1 MDVLKEFQ
9 AAIEIEFAENLQD
22 FDKQQRLPLDERV
35 AKGVTMTNL
44 RVEMEFYDDVPNQYC
59 RQLTGSNE
67 YIFNVKI
74 ICDNN
79 ISKFKEGS
87 SVVLSNGSYRF
98 EMDIEEDSTENFILK
113 PNDFNVKNCYIDS
126 DNYPRNNWEIN
137 AVNTDI
143 STRLLLTAAEVLQNN
158 EVTRLK
164 IENFLN
170 GRTQNTYQG
179 FSQEVSYL
187 NTSQNKAYLK
197 AINASDFCIIQGPPG
212 TGKTETIG
220 NIVKHLVDSGLKVFV
235 TAPTHTAIN
244 NCLNAVA
251 SKIKDNSKVI
261 KIGEKASNKEVQE
274 NPYVAKKSRV
284 TYAGYVG
291 NANYSQKGIAIGST
305 AYSLCYPG
313 SKKLDG
319 WKFDVC
325 IIDEAAQL
333 SIPLSIAAM
342 CRTGKYIFV
351 GDHKQ
356 LDPIIPKDSNNEMF
370 AESIFSRLARIYPN
384 EINLLNTSYRLNK
397 SLMKIP
403 NTLFYDNLLQS
414 ATTTQEDDTK
424 YQGNYHAEI
433 LNSEPHKLILH
444 NVFDANGRSP
454 HEAKLVAELVSDLL
468 QNGVNIKDIGIMS
481 PFRAQVREIKKEVKK
496 ALPRTITKPF
506 DSLLVDTVD
515 GMQGQERKYIIY
527 SFANSH
533 PLESMRRL
541 DFFYSPNRLNVAITR
556 AIKKCFVISN
566 YKVFDIIDEELEDHE
581 EYKNIKDSLE
591 VFKRYMA
598 MASTVEINQTDNTE
612 W

>member
-9 AAIEIEFAENLQD
+9 AAIEIEFAKNLQD
-22 FDKQQRLPLDERV
+22 VEEQKRLPLDERV
-35 AKGVTMTNL
+35 AKGVTMSNL
-44 RVEMEFYDDVPNQYC
+44 RVEFDFYDGMPNQWCYSLPAT
-59 RQLTGSNE
+59 QK
-67 YIFNVKI
+67 YISTAKI
-74 ICDNN
+74 FCENN

-87 SVVLSNGSYRF
+87 SVVLSNGSQRF

-113 PNDFNVKNCYIDS
+113 PNDFNVKQCYIDIN
-126 DNYPRNNWEIN
+126 NYPKNNWEIN

-143 STRLLLTAAEVLQNN
+143 STKLLLYAADILRNN
-158 EVTRLK
+158 DTTLRK
-164 IENFLN
+164 IDNFLN
-170 GRTQNTYQG
+170 GSTRNNFQKY
-179 FSQEVSYL
+179 SQEVGYL
-187 NTSQNKAYLK
+187 NPSQNSAYLN

-220 NIVKHLVDSGLKVFV
+220 NIVKHLIDSGLKVFV

-244 NCLNAVA
+244 NCLNAIA
-251 SKIKDNSKVI
+251 SKVKDNSKLI

-274 NPYVAKKSRV
+274 NQFVSKKSRV
-284 TYAGYVG
+284 TYPSYI
-291 NANYSQKGIAIGST
+291 NNPNYSQRGIAIGST

-319 WKFDVC
+319 WMFDVC

-342 CRTGKYIFV
+342 SRTGKYIFV

-356 LDPIIPKDSNNEMF
+356 LDPIIPKGSNNEMF
-370 AESIFSRLARIYPN
+370 AESIFSRLARIYKN
-384 EINLLNTSYRLNK
+384 EINLLKTSYRLNE
-397 SLMKIP
+397 SLIKIP
-403 NTLFYDNLLQS
+403 NTLFYENLLKS
-414 ATTTQEDDTK
+414 AEETEEDNTLYDCI
-424 YQGNYHAEI
+424 YHSEV

-468 QNGVNIKDIGIMS
+468 QNGVNIKDIGIIS
-481 PFRAQVREIKKEVKK
+481 PYRAQVREIKKEVKK
-496 ALPRTITKPF
+496 ALPNSIAKPF
-506 DSLLVDTVD
+506 DILLVDTVD
-515 GMQGQERKYIIY
+515 GMQGQERDYIIY

-566 YKVFDIIDEELEDHE
+566 YKVFDIIDEELIEHDEYED
-581 EYKNIKDSLE
+581 IKDSLD
-591 VFKRYMA
+591 VFKRYF
-598 MASTVEINQTDNTE
+598 SLSSKVEINQKED
-612 W
+612 WDW

>member
-9 AAIEIEFAENLQD
+9 AAIEIEFAKNLKD
-22 FDKQQRLPLDERV
+22 FEEQQRLPLDERV

-44 RVEMEFYDDVPNQYC
+44 SVEMEFYDDVPNQYC
-59 RQLTGSNE
+59 RQLSGSNE

-113 PNDFNVKNCYIDS
+113 PNDFNVKQCYIDS
-126 DNYPRNNWEIN
+126 NNYPKNNWEIN

-143 STRLLLTAAEVLQNN
+143 STRLLLTTAEVLKNN
-158 EVTRLK
+158 PTTLLK

-170 GRTQNTYQG
+170 GSTKNTYQG
-179 FSQEVSYL
+179 YAQKVSYL
-187 NTSQNKAYLK
+187 NDSQNTAYLK
-197 AINASDFCIIQGPPG
+197 AINSSDFCIIQGPPG

-220 NIVKHLVDSGLKVFV
+220 NIVKHLVDCGLNVFV

-251 SKIKDNSKVI
+251 SKIKDNTKVI

-274 NPYVAKKSRV
+274 NPFVAKKSRV
-284 TYAGYVG
+284 TYSGYIN
-291 NANYSQKGIAIGST
+291 NANFSQNGIAIGST

-342 CRTGKYIFV
+342 SRTGKYIFV

-356 LDPIIPKDSNNEMF
+356 LDPIIPKGSNNEMF
-370 AESIFSRLARIYPN
+370 EESIFSKLARIYPN

-397 SLMKIP
+397 SLIRIP
-403 NTLFYDNLLQS
+403 NALFYDNLLQS
-414 ATTTQEDDTK
+414 ATTTQEDNTR
-424 YQGNYHAEI
+424 YQGNHHDEI

-454 HEAKLVAELVSDLL
+454 HEAKLVAEIVADLL

-496 ALPRTITKPF
+496 VLPRSISKPF
-506 DSLLVDTVD
+506 DTLLVDTVD
-515 GMQGQERKYIIY
+515 GMQGQERNYIIY

-566 YKVFDIIDEELEDHE
+566 YKVFDIIDEELRDHE
-581 EYKNIKDSLE
+581 EYKLIKNSLDI
-591 VFKRYMA
+591 FKRYKA
-598 MASTVEINQTDNTE
+598 MASTIEINETDNTE

>member
-9 AAIEIEFAENLQD
+9 AAIEIEFAKNLED
-22 FDKQQRLPLDERV
+22 FKEQQKLPIDERV
-35 AKGVTMTNL
+35 AKGITMNNL
-44 RVEMEFYDDVPNQYC
+44 RVEMEFFDELPNPWC
-59 RQLTGSNE
+59 SPLSGSKE
-67 YIFNVKI
+67 YIFAVKI
-74 ICDNN
+74 FCENN

-113 PNDFNVKNCYIDS
+113 PNDFNVKHCYIDS
-126 DNYPRNNWEIN
+126 DNYPINNWEIN
-137 AVNTDI
+137 AVNTEI
-143 STRLLLTAAEVLQNN
+143 STKLLLTAADVLKNN
-158 EVTRLK
+158 STTLLK

-170 GRTQNTYQG
+170 GRTKNNYQGYSQKVGYLNDSQNT
-179 FSQEVSYL
+179 
-187 NTSQNKAYLK
+187 AYFK

-220 NIVKHLVDSGLKVFV
+220 NIVKHLVDIGLKVFV

-251 SKIKDNSKVI
+251 SKIKDNTKVI

-274 NPYVAKKSRV
+274 NPFITKKSRV
-284 TYAGYVG
+284 TYPGYV
-291 NANYSQKGIAIGST
+291 NNTNFSQKGIAIGST

-342 CRTGKYIFV
+342 CRTGKSILV

-356 LDPIIPKDSNNEMF
+356 LDPIIPKGSNNEMF
-370 AESIFSRLARIYPN
+370 SESIFSRLARIYPN

-397 SLMKIP
+397 SLMQIP
-403 NTLFYDNLLQS
+403 NTLFYNNLLQS
-414 ATTTQEDDTK
+414 ASSTKEDDTN
-424 YQGNYHAEI
+424 YQGNYHTDI

-454 HEAKLVAELVSDLL
+454 HESRLTAELVSDLL
-468 QNGVNIKDIGIMS
+468 LNGVNLKDIGIMS

-496 ALPRTITKPF
+496 VISSSISKPF
-506 DSLLVDTVD
+506 DILLVDTVD
-515 GMQGQERKYIIY
+515 GMQGQERDYIIY

-556 AIKKCFVISN
+556 AIKKCFVIAN
-566 YKVFDIIDEELEDHE
+566 YKVFDIIDDELREHGVFEE
-581 EYKNIKDSLE
+581 IKDSLDI
-591 VFKRYMA
+591 FKRYKS
-598 MASTVEINQTDNTE
+598 MASSVEINQADDKE

>member
-1 MDVLKEFQ
+1 MEVLKEFQ
-9 AAIEIEFAENLQD
+9 AAIEIEFAKNLED
-22 FDKQQRLPLDERV
+22 FKEQQKLPLDERV

-44 RVEMEFYDDVPNQYC
+44 RIEMEFFEGLPNQWC
-59 RQLTGSNE
+59 HLLPASQK
-67 YIFNVKI
+67 YISSVKVF
-74 ICDNN
+74 CDNN
-79 ISKFKEGS
+79 ISKFKEGNP
-87 SVVLSNGSYRF
+87 VRLSYGNREF
-98 EMDIEEDSTENFILK
+98 IMEVEEDSTENFILK
-113 PNDFNVKNCYIDS
+113 PNDFNVSSCYIEYAT
-126 DNYPRNNWEIN
+126 YPKNNWEIN
-137 AVNTDI
+137 TEKVDI
-143 STRLLLTAAEVLQNN
+143 GTKLLLTAAELLNNNPSTLQ
-158 EVTRLK
+158 K

-170 GRTQNTYQG
+170 GKTKNTYQG
-179 FSQEVSYL
+179 YSQKVGYL
-187 NTSQNKAYLK
+187 NDSQNTAYLK

-220 NIVKHLVDSGLKVFV
+220 NIVKYLVDAGLKVFV

-244 NCLNAVA
+244 NCLNAIA
-251 SKIKDNSKVI
+251 SKIKDNTKVI

-274 NPYVAKKSRV
+274 NSFVAKKSRV
-284 TYAGYVG
+284 NYAGYVG
-291 NANYSQKGIAIGST
+291 NPNYSQRGIAIGST

-356 LDPIIPKDSNNEMF
+356 LDPIIPKGLNNEMF

-397 SLMKIP
+397 SLIKIP

-414 ATTTQEDDTK
+414 ATTTQEDNSR
-424 YQGNYHAEI
+424 YQGNHHAEI
-433 LNSEPHKLILH
+433 LNSEAHKLILH
-444 NVFDANGRSP
+444 NVFDGNHRSK

-496 ALPRTITKPF
+496 LLPKSISKPF
-506 DSLLVDTVD
+506 DTLLVDTVD
-515 GMQGQERKYIIY
+515 GMQGQERNYIIY

-541 DFFYSPNRLNVAITR
+541 DFFYNPNRLNVAITR

-566 YKVFDIIDEELEDHE
+566 YKVFDIIDDELKHHK
-581 EYKNIKDSLE
+581 EYNEIKDSLQ
-591 VFKRYMA
+591 VFKRYKM
-598 MASTVEINQTDNTE
+598 MASIVQINQTDDRE

>member
-9 AAIEIEFAENLQD
+9 AAIEIEFAKNLKD
-22 FDKQQRLPLDERV
+22 FEEQKKLPLDERV

-44 RVEMEFYDDVPNQYC
+44 RVEMEFFDGVPNQWC
-59 RQLTGSNE
+59 NPLPRSQE
-67 YIFNVKI
+67 YILSANI
-74 ICDNN
+74 LCDNN

-113 PNDFNVKNCYIDS
+113 PNDFNVKHCYIDS
-126 DNYPRNNWEIN
+126 DNYPKNNWEIN
-137 AVNTDI
+137 AINTDI
-143 STRLLLTAAEVLQNN
+143 STKLLLTAAEVLKNN
-158 EVTRLK
+158 QPTLLK

-170 GRTQNTYQG
+170 GRTKNTYQG
-179 FSQEVSYL
+179 FSQEVGYL
-187 NTSQNKAYLK
+187 NISQNKAYLK

-220 NIVKHLVDSGLKVFV
+220 NIAKHLVDAGLKVFV

-251 SKIKDNSKVI
+251 SKIKDNTKVI

-274 NPYVAKKSRV
+274 NPYVGKKSRV
-284 TYAGYVG
+284 TYAGYLN
-291 NANYSQKGIAIGST
+291 NANYSQKGIAVGST

-356 LDPIIPKDSNNEMF
+356 LDPIIPKGSNNEMF
-370 AESIFSRLARIYPN
+370 AESIFSRLAQIYPN

-397 SLMKIP
+397 SLIKIP
-403 NTLFYDNLLQS
+403 NTLFYDNLLES
-414 ATTTQEDDTK
+414 ATTTHEDDAR
-424 YQGNYHAEI
+424 YQGNHHAEI
-433 LNSEPHKLILH
+433 LNSVPHKLILH

-496 ALPRTITKPF
+496 VLPKSIYNPF
-506 DSLLVDTVD
+506 DILLVDTVD
-515 GMQGQERKYIIY
+515 GMQGQERNYIIY

-533 PLESMRRL
+533 PLKSMRRL

-566 YKVFDIIDEELEDHE
+566 YKVFDIIDEELRDHE
-581 EYKNIKDSLE
+581 EFHAIKESLD
-591 VFKRYMA
+591 VFKRYKS
-598 MASTVEINQTDNTE
+598 MASTVEINQTDDTD

>member
-9 AAIEIEFAENLQD
+9 AAIEIEFAKNLKD
-22 FDKQQRLPLDERV
+22 FEEQQRLPLDERV

-44 RVEMEFYDDVPNQYC
+44 RVEMEFYDGLPSQWC
-59 RQLTGSNE
+59 HPLPTSQK
-67 YIFNVKI
+67 YISSVKI
-74 ICDNN
+74 FCDNN
-79 ISKFKEGS
+79 ISKFKEGNP
-87 SVVLSNGSYRF
+87 VILSNGNKLF
-98 EMDIEEDSTENFILK
+98 KMEVEEDSTDNFILK
-113 PNDFNVKNCYIDS
+113 PNDFNLSSCYIDYS
-126 DNYPRNNWEIN
+126 SYPKNNWEIN
-137 AVNTDI
+137 VEKIDI
-143 STRLLLTAAEVLQNN
+143 GTKLLLTAADVLKNN
-158 EVTRLK
+158 DSTLRK
-164 IENFLN
+164 IEDFLN
-170 GRTQNTYQG
+170 GRTKNTHQSYSQKVGYLNDSQNT
-179 FSQEVSYL
+179 
-187 NTSQNKAYLK
+187 AYLK
-197 AINASDFCIIQGPPG
+197 AINTSDFCIIQGPPG

-220 NIVKHLVDSGLKVFV
+220 NIAKHLVDCGLKVFV

-251 SKIKDNSKVI
+251 SKVKDNSKVI

-274 NPYVAKKSRV
+274 NTYIAKKSRV
-284 TYAGYVG
+284 TYASYV
-291 NANYSQKGIAIGST
+291 NNPNYNQKGIVIGST

-356 LDPIIPKDSNNEMF
+356 LDPIIPKGSNNEMF

-397 SLMKIP
+397 SLIKIP

-414 ATTTQEDDTK
+414 ASNTQEDNIR
-424 YQGNYHAEI
+424 YQCNHHSEI
-433 LNSEPHKLILH
+433 INSEPHKLILH

-454 HEAKLVAELVSDLL
+454 HEAKLVAELVSELL

-481 PFRAQVREIKKEVKK
+481 PYRAQVREIKKEVKK
-496 ALPRTITKPF
+496 VLPKTIFKPF
-506 DSLLVDTVD
+506 DILLVDTVD
-515 GMQGQERKYIIY
+515 GMQGQERNYIIY

-566 YKVFDIIDEELEDHE
+566 YKVFDIIDDELMEHE
-581 EYKNIKDSLE
+581 EYDEIKDSLD
-591 VFKRYMA
+591 VFKRYKA
-598 MASTVEINQTDNTE
+598 LASKVEINQTDDME

>member
-1 MDVLKEFQ
+1 
-9 AAIEIEFAENLQD
+9 
-22 FDKQQRLPLDERV
+22 LPLDERV

-44 RVEMEFYDDVPNQYC
+44 RVEMEFYDGMPNQWCYP
-59 RQLTGSNE
+59 LSGSQE
-67 YIFNVKI
+67 YISSVKI
-74 ICDNN
+74 FCDNN

-87 SVVLSNGSYRF
+87 SVVLSNGSFRF
-98 EMDIEEDSTENFILK
+98 EMDIEEDSTENFILQ
-113 PNDFNVKNCYIDS
+113 PNDFNVKKCYIDS
-126 DNYPRNNWEIN
+126 VNYPRNNWEIN

-143 STRLLLTAAEVLQNN
+143 STKLLLTAAEVLKDND
-158 EVTRLK
+158 TTLHK

-170 GRTQNTYQG
+170 GKTKNTYQSY
-179 FSQEVSYL
+179 SQRVGYL
-187 NTSQNKAYLK
+187 NDSQNAAYLK

-220 NIVKHLVDSGLKVFV
+220 NIAKLLVDSGFKVFV

-244 NCLNAVA
+244 NCLNSVA
-251 SKIKDNSKVI
+251 SKIKDNCKVI
-261 KIGEKASNKEVQE
+261 KIGEKASNKEVQD
-274 NPYVAKKSRV
+274 NPYVLKKSRI
-284 TYAGYVG
+284 TYASYVN

-356 LDPIIPKDSNNEMF
+356 LDPIIPKGSGNEMF
-370 AESIFSRLARIYPN
+370 AESIFSRLARIYSN
-384 EINLLNTSYRLNK
+384 DINLLKISYRLNK
-397 SLMKIP
+397 SLIKIP
-403 NTLFYDNLLQS
+403 NALFYNNLLQS
-414 ATTTQEDDTK
+414 DLSTQED
-424 YQGNYHAEI
+424 NASYHCNHHTEI

-496 ALPRTITKPF
+496 VLPKTIPKPF
-506 DSLLVDTVD
+506 DTLLVDTVD
-515 GMQGQERKYIIY
+515 GMQGQERNYIIY

-566 YKVFDIIDEELEDHE
+566 YKVFDIIDDELSVNQEYEE
-581 EYKNIKDSLE
+581 IKDSLDI
-591 VFKRYMA
+591 FKRYYDLVPK
-598 MASTVEINQTDNTE
+598 VEINQTDDSE